1 MTKLKGE
8 YEFMDAPFS
17 RVYFDLLRERARH
30 TPTEL
35 AVICGQRQVA
45 YGELESRACKV
56 ATGLRRIGVRRGDRV
71 ALLINNRLEWL
82 EIVFGASALGAVV
95 IPLSTW
101 SRHDELKY
109 LLDDAK
115 INVLFA
121 LAGFSKQDF
130 AAILDALVP
139 ECASAPAGEWR
150 SEQLPYLRA
159 IIGIDAGSH
168 PGWFD
173 YGDFVD
179 RAGDF
184 VTPPPGEG
192 ASAGDD
198 LFVLYTSGTS
208 SRPKAVRILHLAA
221 IENGFNIGER
231 QGLRR
236 GDRVFLAP
244 PLFWYYAAGNAVIA
258 ALSHS
263 ATLVLQGQFAAG
275 AAIEQIEGHHC
286 TAIYT
291 LPNITRAI
299 IQHPDFH
306 TRRTRSLRTGLTI
319 GTPDDVRLAAEVLAA
334 PSICNVYGLTE
345 TYGNCC
351 VTWSDAPLEERTT
364 CQGPPLPGF
373 KLQIVDPESRA
384 PLATGSAGEVEVSGY
399 ISPGYAG
406 ESGNL
411 YNASMHTVDG
421 YFRTGDVGYLD
432 SQNSFHFVGRNNE
445 MIKTAGINVSP
456 AEVELILQQHPA
468 IAEAAVVGVASI
480 ERGEDIVAFAV
491 KKN

>member
-1 MTKLKGE
+1 M
-8 YEFMDAPFS
+8 
-17 RVYFDLLRERARH
+17 
-30 TPTEL
+30 
-35 AVICGQRQVA
+35 
-45 YGELESRACKV
+45 
-56 ATGLRRIGVRRGDRV
+56 
-71 ALLINNRLEWL
+71 
-82 EIVFGASALGAVV
+82 
-95 IPLSTW
+95 
-101 SRHDELKY
+101 
-109 LLDDAK
+109 
-115 INVLFA
+115 
-121 LAGFSKQDF
+121 
-130 AAILDALVP
+130 
-139 ECASAPAGEWR
+139 
-150 SEQLPYLRA
+150 
-159 IIGIDAGSH
+159 
-168 PGWFD
+168 
-173 YGDFVD
+173 
-179 RAGDF
+179 
-184 VTPPPGEG
+184 
-192 ASAGDD
+192 
-198 LFVLYTSGTS
+198 
-208 SRPKAVRILHLAA
+208 
-221 IENGFNIGER
+221 
-231 QGLRR
+231 
-236 GDRVFLAP
+236 FLAP

-275 AAIEQIEGHHC
+275 AAIEQIEGAHC
-286 TAIYT
+286 PAIYT

-306 TRRTRSLRTGLTI
+306 TRRTPSLRTGLTI

-345 TYGNCC
+345 TYGKLLCHLERRSLRRAHD
-351 VTWSDAPLEERTT
+351 VPRSAPSGVQTANRGSGKPST
-364 CQGPPLPGF
+364 P
-373 KLQIVDPESRA
+373 
-384 PLATGSAGEVEVSGY
+384 ATGSAGEVEVSGY

-491 KKN
+491 KKTK